1 MSEYDEK
8 LPAELQ
14 AKLDEVELIAEE
26 EEKKLPRFDK
36 DRAIPVGAICFGLA
50 FTLGIGLRSGVL
62 VSLGF
67 GVLVGLAG
75 FITAGVQKPRKK

>member
-36 DRAIPVGAICFGLA
+36 DRAIPVGAI
-50 FTLGIGLRSGVL
+50 
-62 VSLGF
+62 
-67 GVLVGLAG
+67 
-75 FITAGVQKPRKK
+75 